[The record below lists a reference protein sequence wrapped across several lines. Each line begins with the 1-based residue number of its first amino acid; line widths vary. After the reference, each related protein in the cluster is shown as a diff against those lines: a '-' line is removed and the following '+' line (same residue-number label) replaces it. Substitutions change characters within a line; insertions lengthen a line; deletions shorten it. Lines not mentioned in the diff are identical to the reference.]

1 MLMKIQQIFL
11 FLWEIAKITLM
22 ALVIVVPI
30 RTFVFQPFIVKGNS
44 MEPNFHSGDYLV
56 IDELSY
62 FFREPQRGEVIVLN
76 FPGNI
81 SQRYIKR
88 VIGLPGEKVEIKN
101 GKIAIYQPGSP
112 DPVLLDES
120 DYIASPDIAGQEI
133 VITIGP
139 KEYFV
144 LGDNRAFSSDS
155 RNWGPL
161 PRNNIIGRVLF
172 RLWPIPTLQAAPN
185 Y

>member
-1 MLMKIQQIFL
+1 MELKSIIS
-11 FLWEIAKITLM
+11 FLWEIVKITFI
-22 ALVIVVPI
+22 ALIIVVPI
-30 RTFVFQPFIVKGNS
+30 RTFVFQPFIVKGAS

-62 FFREPQRGEVIVLN
+62 FLRQPERGEVVVFH
-76 FPGNI
+76 FPGNP

-88 VIGLPGEKVEIKN
+88 VIGLPGERVEIKE
-101 GKIAIYQPGSP
+101 GKIAIYKPGSKEP
-112 DPVLLDES
+112 IFLDES
-120 DYIASPDIAGQEI
+120 KYLPSRDAAEREA
-133 VITIGP
+133 VATLGP

-155 RNWGPL
+155 RNWGSL
-161 PRNNIIGRVLF
+161 PRENIIGRVLF
-172 RLWPIPTLQAAPN
+172 RLWPIPTLEAAPN